1 VKTIKRKMLQKLIVW
16 KDRHNRKPLILH
28 GARQVGKTWLIHEFG
43 KAHFDDVI
51 YINFETNVRFAKE
64 FDADISP
71 AFLLNR
77 MELFFEKHIIS
88 GKTLIVFD
96 EVQVCERA
104 LTSLK
109 YFCEDAPEYHVVAA
123 GSLLG
128 VSLNRERYSF
138 PVGKVELLTLFPLDF
153 EEFLWASE
161 REQLAAA
168 IRKAYEENQPMGGGL
183 HQLALELYRTYLV
196 VGGMP
201 AAILEYGKDFR
212 MFAARDVQNL
222 ILSTYVADMA
232 KYATPLE
239 STRTLACFN
248 SIPAQLAKDNRKFQY
263 KVVQKG
269 GSTSLFG
276 VSLDWL
282 STAGLLLKC
291 NKITQG
297 LMPPAIYQDLAS
309 FKVYMSDVGL
319 LVMKSGMVPHD
330 VVGDSNNPF
339 LGAITENYVAAALH
353 ANGYAL
359 FYWESDSIAE
369 VDFVIAH
376 DDKVIPVEVK
386 ANEHVRSRSLSV
398 YAQKYKPQYAIRI
411 SAKNFGFE
419 NGIRAIPLYAVF
431 CLDSAHPEPE
441 AFVTES

>member
-1 VKTIKRKMLQKLIVW
+1 MKRKMLQKLVAW

-28 GARQVGKTWLIHEFG
+28 GARQVGKTWLIHELG
-43 KAHFDDVI
+43 KAHFEDVI
-51 YINFETNVRFAKE
+51 YINFETNARFVKE

-77 MELFFEKHIIS
+77 MELFFEKRIIP

-109 YFCEDAPEYHVVAA
+109 YFCEDAPEYHVIAA

-161 REQLAAA
+161 REQLATE
-168 IRKAYEENQPMGGGL
+168 IRKASAENQPMGGGL

-263 KVVQKG
+263 KVVRKG
-269 GSTSLFG
+269 GSASLFG

-291 NKITQG
+291 SKITQG

-330 VVGDSNNPF
+330 IVGDSSNPF

-359 FYWESDSIAE
+359 YYWESDSIAE

-398 YAQKYKPQYAIRI
+398 YIQKYKPQYAIRV

-419 NGIRAIPLYAVF
+419 NGIRSIPLYAVF

-441 AFVTES
+441 AFVPES

>member
-1 VKTIKRKMLQKLIVW
+1 MKRKMLQKLVAW
-16 KDRHNRKPLILH
+16 KDRYNRKPLVLH

-43 KAHFDDVI
+43 KAHFEDII
-51 YINFETNVRFAKE
+51 YINFETNARFIKE

-77 MELFFEKHIIS
+77 MEVFFEKRLVP

-109 YFCEDAPEYHVVAA
+109 YFCEDAPEYHVIAA

-161 REQLAAA
+161 RGQLATE
-168 IRKAYEENQPMGGGL
+168 IRKASVENQPMGGGL

-239 STRTLACFN
+239 STRILSCFN

-263 KVVQKG
+263 KVVRRC
-269 GSTSLFG
+269 GSASLFG

-291 NKITQG
+291 SKITQG
-297 LMPPAIYQDLAS
+297 QMPPAIYQDLAS

-330 VVGDSNNPF
+330 IVGESNNPF
-339 LGAITENYVAAALH
+339 LGAIAENYVAAALH

-359 FYWESDSIAE
+359 YYWESDSIAE

-386 ANEHVRSRSLSV
+386 ASDHVRSRSLSV
-398 YAQKYKPQYAIRI
+398 YIQKYKPQYAIRI
-411 SAKNFGFE
+411 SSKNFGFE
-419 NGIRAIPLYAVF
+419 NGIRSIPLYAVF
-431 CLDSAHPEPE
+431 CLESAHPEPE
-441 AFVTES
+441 AFVSES

>member
-1 VKTIKRKMLQKLIVW
+1 MKRKMLQKLVAW
-16 KDRHNRKPLILH
+16 KNRSNRKPLVLY

-43 KAHFDDVI
+43 KAHYEDII
-51 YINFETNVRFAKE
+51 YVNFETNTRFAKE

-77 MELFFEKHIIS
+77 MELFFQKRIIP
-88 GKTLIVFD
+88 GRTLIVFD

-109 YFCEDAPEYHVVAA
+109 YFYEDAPEYHVIAA

-128 VSLNRERYSF
+128 VSLNRGRYSF

-153 EEFLWASE
+153 EEFLWALDRE
-161 REQLAAA
+161 RLATE
-168 IRKAYEENQPMGGGL
+168 IREAFLGNQPMGEGL

-222 ILSTYVADMA
+222 ILSAYMADMA

-239 STRTLACFN
+239 TTRTSACFN
-248 SIPAQLAKDNRKFQY
+248 SIPAQLAKENHKFQY

-269 GSTSLFG
+269 GSSSLFG

-282 STAGLLLKC
+282 ATAGLILKC
-291 NKITQG
+291 SKITQA

-319 LVMKSGMVPHD
+319 LVLKSGMVPHD
-330 VVGDSNNPF
+330 IVSGSNNPF

-359 FYWESDSIAE
+359 HYWESESIAE
-369 VDFVIAH
+369 VDFVIVH
-376 DDKVIPVEVK
+376 DDKLIPVEVK

-398 YAQKYKPQYAIRI
+398 YIQKYKPQYAIRI

-419 NGIRAIPLYAVF
+419 NGIRSIPLYAIF
-431 CLDSAHPEPE
+431 CLEAAHPEPE
-441 AFVTES
+441 GLPPG